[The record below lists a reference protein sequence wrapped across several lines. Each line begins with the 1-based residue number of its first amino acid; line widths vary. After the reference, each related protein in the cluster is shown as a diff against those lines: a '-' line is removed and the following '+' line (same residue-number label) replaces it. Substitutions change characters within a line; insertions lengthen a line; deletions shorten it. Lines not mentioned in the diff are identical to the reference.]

1 MLTLNGKCNGFNFP
15 NFFTPITSKKQ
26 NKMKKIFSRIM
37 IVVGIVAIT
46 SCADEFLDQTSPSE
60 MTDETVWNSTYY
72 TSLRINKLYA
82 GMVDGDRT
90 YDQDITI
97 KWGLNSDVELV
108 DGLGSNATNS
118 THYRGVGNYNASPA
132 FSNFSNSWD
141 DMYAIIED
149 ANLNIEGI
157 RGSSLLSTSDSTT
170 MKRYLGESLTIRAMI
185 YFDLL
190 RYFGDIPLKLESSRS
205 DLSNAYTGK
214 TDRDA
219 IMDTLM
225 IDLEEAINYLPWA
238 DDVSGYT
245 TERVT
250 KGYAHGLLAQIA
262 LTRAGWAIREEAK
275 SGYETATDY
284 SDPVYPTQ
292 RPDADTRKSL
302 YEKALEHLSAIISN
316 GVHQLNPSFY
326 DEWYLLNQ
334 LTLDQSYHENI
345 FEIPMGL
352 GDSGELGY
360 TVGVRMNGTNTL
372 YGYSNSSGVMKV
384 TAMLFYSYDPADTR
398 RDITCSPI
406 QIVQSGSQTVEEMLG
421 NTPFAIYVGKWD
433 PRMMSDTWKS
443 QNLVATAK
451 QGYGINPVK
460 LRYSQVLLYYA
471 EVMNEL
477 AGSPNARYDG
487 DAGITAREA
496 LAQVHNRAFDS
507 ADLTEAQAY
516 INNISSDKDSFFD
529 AIVQENAWELAGEGM
544 RKWDLIRWNLLVPKI
559 KESKELYLQY
569 LQDGTFKE
577 TVYFNYSDSAK
588 TQIDMSSITWYTDPA
603 DITASD
609 YDGSESSYGSSD
621 ITDTNDTQVY
631 TNLPSI
637 SSGLVGS
644 SIESLGIS
652 GTEPSVVNRYLMPIG
667 STTISASNGT
677 LQNSY
682 GYTN

>member
-1 MLTLNGKCNGFNFP
+1 MFTLNGKCNGFNFP

-37 IVVGIVAIT
+37 IAVGIVATT

-326 DEWYLLNQ
+326 DE
-334 LTLDQSYHENI
+334 
-345 FEIPMGL
+345 
-352 GDSGELGY
+352 
-360 TVGVRMNGTNTL
+360 
-372 YGYSNSSGVMKV
+372 
-384 TAMLFYSYDPADTR
+384 
-398 RDITCSPI
+398 
-406 QIVQSGSQTVEEMLG
+406 
-421 NTPFAIYVGKWD
+421 
-433 PRMMSDTWKS
+433 
-443 QNLVATAK
+443 
-451 QGYGINPVK
+451 
-460 LRYSQVLLYYA
+460 
-471 EVMNEL
+471 
-477 AGSPNARYDG
+477 
-487 DAGITAREA
+487 
-496 LAQVHNRAFDS
+496 
-507 ADLTEAQAY
+507 
-516 INNISSDKDSFFD
+516 
-529 AIVQENAWELAGEGM
+529 
-544 RKWDLIRWNLLVPKI
+544 
-559 KESKELYLQY
+559 
-569 LQDGTFKE
+569 
-577 TVYFNYSDSAK
+577 
-588 TQIDMSSITWYTDPA
+588 
-603 DITASD
+603 
-609 YDGSESSYGSSD
+609 
-621 ITDTNDTQVY
+621 
-631 TNLPSI
+631 
-637 SSGLVGS
+637 
-644 SIESLGIS
+644 
-652 GTEPSVVNRYLMPIG
+652 
-667 STTISASNGT
+667 
-677 LQNSY
+677 
-682 GYTN
+682 

>member
-1 MLTLNGKCNGFNFP
+1 
-15 NFFTPITSKKQ
+15 
-26 NKMKKIFSRIM
+26 
-37 IVVGIVAIT
+37 
-46 SCADEFLDQTSPSE
+46 
-60 MTDETVWNSTYY
+60 
-72 TSLRINKLYA
+72 
-82 GMVDGDRT
+82 
-90 YDQDITI
+90 
-97 KWGLNSDVELV
+97 
-108 DGLGSNATNS
+108 
-118 THYRGVGNYNASPA
+118 
-132 FSNFSNSWD
+132 
-141 DMYAIIED
+141 
-149 ANLNIEGI
+149 
-157 RGSSLLSTSDSTT
+157 
-170 MKRYLGESLTIRAMI
+170 
-185 YFDLL
+185 
-190 RYFGDIPLKLESSRS
+190 
-205 DLSNAYTGK
+205 
-214 TDRDA
+214 
-219 IMDTLM
+219 
-225 IDLEEAINYLPWA
+225 
-238 DDVSGYT
+238 
-245 TERVT
+245 
-250 KGYAHGLLAQIA
+250 
-262 LTRAGWAIREEAK
+262 
-275 SGYETATDY
+275 
-284 SDPVYPTQ
+284 
-292 RPDADTRKSL
+292 
-302 YEKALEHLSAIISN
+302 
-316 GVHQLNPSFY
+316 
-326 DEWYLLNQ
+326 
-334 LTLDQSYHENI
+334 
-345 FEIPMGL
+345 
-352 GDSGELGY
+352 
-360 TVGVRMNGTNTL
+360 
-372 YGYSNSSGVMKV
+372 
-384 TAMLFYSYDPADTR
+384 
-398 RDITCSPI
+398 
-406 QIVQSGSQTVEEMLG
+406 
-421 NTPFAIYVGKWD
+421 
-433 PRMMSDTWKS
+433 MMSDTWKS

-477 AGSPNARYDG
+477 AGSPDARYDG

-559 KESKELYLQY
+559 KES
-569 LQDGTFKE
+569 
-577 TVYFNYSDSAK
+577 SDSAK

>member
-1 MLTLNGKCNGFNFP
+1 
-15 NFFTPITSKKQ
+15 
-26 NKMKKIFSRIM
+26 
-37 IVVGIVAIT
+37 
-46 SCADEFLDQTSPSE
+46 
-60 MTDETVWNSTYY
+60 
-72 TSLRINKLYA
+72 
-82 GMVDGDRT
+82 
-90 YDQDITI
+90 
-97 KWGLNSDVELV
+97 
-108 DGLGSNATNS
+108 
-118 THYRGVGNYNASPA
+118 
-132 FSNFSNSWD
+132 
-141 DMYAIIED
+141 
-149 ANLNIEGI
+149 
-157 RGSSLLSTSDSTT
+157 

-477 AGSPNARYDG
+477 AGSPDARYDG

-577 TVYFNYSDSAK
+577 TVYFNYSDAAK

>member
-37 IVVGIVAIT
+37 IVVGIVATT

-157 RGSSLLSTSDSTT
+157 RGSSLLSTSDSTI

-214 TDRDA
+214 NDRDA

-477 AGSPNARYDG
+477 AGSPDARYDG

-516 INNISSDKDSFFD
+516 INNIPSDKDSFFD

>member
-1 MLTLNGKCNGFNFP
+1 M
-15 NFFTPITSKKQ
+15 
-26 NKMKKIFSRIM
+26 M
-37 IVVGIVAIT
+37 IAGIAAIT
-46 SCADEFLDQTSPSE
+46 SCADEFLDQASPSE

-72 TSLRINKLYA
+72 TGQRVNMLYA

-108 DGLGSNATNS
+108 DGLGSNATNT

-132 FSNFSNSWD
+132 FSNFSNSWN

-157 RGSSLLSTSDSTT
+157 RGSSLLSSSDSTT

-190 RYFGDIPLKLESSRS
+190 RYWGDIPLKLESSDA
-205 DLSNAYTGK
+205 DLSNAYIGK
-214 TDRDA
+214 TDRDE

-225 IDLEEAINYLPWA
+225 VDLEEAISYLPWA
-238 DDVSGYT
+238 DEVSSYT
-245 TERVT
+245 TEHVT

-275 SGYETATDY
+275 SGYETASDY
-284 SDPVYPTQ
+284 SDAVYPTQ
-292 RPDADTRKSL
+292 RPDADTRKAL
-302 YEKALEHLSAIISN
+302 YEKALEHLSAIITN
-316 GVHQLNPSFY
+316 GTHQLNPSFY
-326 DEWYLLNQ
+326 DEWYQLNQ

-384 TAMLFYSYDPADTR
+384 TAMLFYSYDPTDTR

-421 NTPFAIYVGKWD
+421 NTPFGLYVGKWD
-433 PRMMSDTWKS
+433 PRMMSDAWKS
-443 QNLVATAK
+443 QNIVATAK

-477 AGSPNARYDG
+477 AGSPDARYDG

-496 LAQVHNRAFDS
+496 LAQVHNRAFDA
-507 ADLTEAQAY
+507 ADQADAQAY
-516 INNISSDKDSFFD
+516 INNIPADKESFFD

-569 LQDGTFKE
+569 LQDGTFKK
-577 TVYFNYSDSAK
+577 TVYFNYTDAAN
-588 TQIDMSSITWYTDPA
+588 TQIDMSSITWYTNPD
-603 DITASD
+603 DVTATD
-609 YDGSESSYGSSD
+609 YDASVSSYGNSD
-621 ITDTNDTQVY
+621 ITDTEDTQVY

-644 SIESLGIS
+644 SVESLGIS

>member
-1 MLTLNGKCNGFNFP
+1 MLTLNGKCNGFNFH

-37 IVVGIVAIT
+37 IVVGIVATT
-46 SCADEFLDQTSPSE
+46 SCTDEFLDQTSPSE

-245 TERVT
+245 TERIT

-477 AGSPNARYDG
+477 AGSPDARYDG

>member
-1 MLTLNGKCNGFNFP
+1 MLTLNSKCNGFNFH

-37 IVVGIVAIT
+37 IVVGIVATT

-157 RGSSLLSTSDSTT
+157 RGSSLLSTSDSTI

-214 TDRDA
+214 NDRDA

-477 AGSPNARYDG
+477 AGSPDARYDG

-516 INNISSDKDSFFD
+516 INNIPSDKDSFFD

-677 LQNSY
+677 LQNTY

>member
-37 IVVGIVAIT
+37 IVVGIVATT

-157 RGSSLLSTSDSTT
+157 RGCSLLSTSDSTI

-214 TDRDA
+214 NDRDA

-421 NTPFAIYVGKWD
+421 NTPFAINVGKWD

-477 AGSPNARYDG
+477 AGSPDARYDG

-516 INNISSDKDSFFD
+516 INNIPSDKDSFFD

>member
-1 MLTLNGKCNGFNFP
+1 MLTLNGKCNGFKFP

-37 IVVGIVAIT
+37 IVVGIVATT

-477 AGSPNARYDG
+477 AGSPDARYDG

-516 INNISSDKDSFFD
+516 INNIPSDKDSFFD

-577 TVYFNYSDSAK
+577 TVYFNYSDAAK

>member
-1 MLTLNGKCNGFNFP
+1 MLTLNGKCNGFNFH

-37 IVVGIVAIT
+37 IVVGIVATT

-157 RGSSLLSTSDSTT
+157 RGSSLLSTSDSTI

-326 DEWYLLNQ
+326 DEWYLLNR

-477 AGSPNARYDG
+477 AGSPDARYDG

-516 INNISSDKDSFFD
+516 INNIPSDKDSFFD

-677 LQNSY
+677 LQNTY

>member
-1 MLTLNGKCNGFNFP
+1 MLTLNGKCNGFNFH

-37 IVVGIVAIT
+37 IVVGIVATT

-292 RPDADTRKSL
+292 RPDTDTRKSL

-451 QGYGINPVK
+451 QVYGINPVK

-477 AGSPNARYDG
+477 AGSPDARYDG

-609 YDGSESSYGSSD
+609 YAGSESSYGSSD

>member
-1 MLTLNGKCNGFNFP
+1 MLTLNGKCNGFNFH

-37 IVVGIVAIT
+37 IVVGIVATT

-82 GMVDGDRT
+82 GM
-90 YDQDITI
+90 
-97 KWGLNSDVELV
+97 V

-334 LTLDQSYHENI
+334 LTLDKSYHENI

-477 AGSPNARYDG
+477 AGSPDARYDG

-516 INNISSDKDSFFD
+516 INNIPSDKDSFFD

-577 TVYFNYSDSAK
+577 TVYFNYSDAAK

-644 SIESLGIS
+644 NIESLGIS

>member
-1 MLTLNGKCNGFNFP
+1 MLTLNGKCNGFNFH

-37 IVVGIVAIT
+37 IVVGIVATT

-157 RGSSLLSTSDSTT
+157 RGSSLLSTSDSTI

-214 TDRDA
+214 NDRDA

-477 AGSPNARYDG
+477 AGSPDARYDG

-516 INNISSDKDSFFD
+516 INNIPSDKDSFFD

>member
-1 MLTLNGKCNGFNFP
+1 MLTLNGKCNGFNFH

-37 IVVGIVAIT
+37 IVVGIVATT

-157 RGSSLLSTSDSTT
+157 RGSSLLSTSDSTI

-214 TDRDA
+214 NDRDA

-471 EVMNEL
+471 EMMNEL
-477 AGSPNARYDG
+477 AGSPDARYDG

-516 INNISSDKDSFFD
+516 INNIPSDKDSFFD

>member
-1 MLTLNGKCNGFNFP
+1 MY
-15 NFFTPITSKKQ
+15 Q
-26 NKMKKIFSRIM
+26 
-37 IVVGIVAIT
+37 
-46 SCADEFLDQTSPSE
+46 
-60 MTDETVWNSTYY
+60 
-72 TSLRINKLYA
+72 
-82 GMVDGDRT
+82 
-90 YDQDITI
+90 
-97 KWGLNSDVELV
+97 
-108 DGLGSNATNS
+108 ATQQ
-118 THYRGVGNYNASPA
+118 
-132 FSNFSNSWD
+132 
-141 DMYAIIED
+141 
-149 ANLNIEGI
+149 
-157 RGSSLLSTSDSTT
+157 
-170 MKRYLGESLTIRAMI
+170 
-185 YFDLL
+185 
-190 RYFGDIPLKLESSRS
+190 
-205 DLSNAYTGK
+205 
-214 TDRDA
+214 
-219 IMDTLM
+219 
-225 IDLEEAINYLPWA
+225 
-238 DDVSGYT
+238 
-245 TERVT
+245 ERVT

-451 QGYGINPVK
+451 QGYGINPVT

-477 AGSPNARYDG
+477 AGSPDARYDG

-577 TVYFNYSDSAK
+577 TVYFNYSDAAK

-609 YDGSESSYGSSD
+609 YDDSESSYGSSD

>member
-15 NFFTPITSKKQ
+15 NFFTTITSKKQ

-37 IVVGIVAIT
+37 IVVGIVATT
-46 SCADEFLDQTSPSE
+46 SCTDEFLDQTSPSE

-219 IMDTLM
+219 IMGTLM

-334 LTLDQSYHENI
+334 LTLDKSYHENI

-477 AGSPNARYDG
+477 AGSPDARYDG

>member
-37 IVVGIVAIT
+37 IVVGIVATT

-157 RGSSLLSTSDSTT
+157 RGSSLLSTSDSTI

-214 TDRDA
+214 NDRDA

-360 TVGVRMNGTNTL
+360 TVGVRMNGTNIL

-477 AGSPNARYDG
+477 AGSPDARYDG

-516 INNISSDKDSFFD
+516 INNIPSDKDSFFD

-677 LQNSY
+677 LQNTY

>member
-37 IVVGIVAIT
+37 IVVGIVATT

-82 GMVDGDRT
+82 GM
-90 YDQDITI
+90 
-97 KWGLNSDVELV
+97 V

-477 AGSPNARYDG
+477 AGSPDARYDG

-516 INNISSDKDSFFD
+516 INNIPSDKDSFFD

-577 TVYFNYSDSAK
+577 TVYFNYSDAAK

-609 YDGSESSYGSSD
+609 YDDSESSYGSSD

>member
-1 MLTLNGKCNGFNFP
+1 MFTLNGKCNGFNFP

-37 IVVGIVAIT
+37 IVVGIVATT

-372 YGYSNSSGVMKV
+372 YGYNNSSGVMKV

-477 AGSPNARYDG
+477 AGSPDARYDG

-516 INNISSDKDSFFD
+516 INNIPSDKDSFFD

>member
-1 MLTLNGKCNGFNFP
+1 MLTLNGKCNGFNFH

-37 IVVGIVAIT
+37 IVVGIVATT

-238 DDVSGYT
+238 YDVSGYT

-334 LTLDQSYHENI
+334 LTLDKSYHENI

-477 AGSPNARYDG
+477 AGSPDARYDG

>member
-37 IVVGIVAIT
+37 IVVGIVATT

-82 GMVDGDRT
+82 GM
-90 YDQDITI
+90 
-97 KWGLNSDVELV
+97 V

-477 AGSPNARYDG
+477 AGSPDARYDG

-577 TVYFNYSDSAK
+577 TVYFNYSDAAK

-644 SIESLGIS
+644 NIESLGIS

>member
-1 MLTLNGKCNGFNFP
+1 
-15 NFFTPITSKKQ
+15 
-26 NKMKKIFSRIM
+26 M
-37 IVVGIVAIT
+37 IVVGIVATT
-46 SCADEFLDQTSPSE
+46 SGTDEFLDQTSPSE

-157 RGSSLLSTSDSTT
+157 RGSSLLSTSDSTI

-214 TDRDA
+214 NDRDA

-451 QGYGINPVK
+451 LGYGINPVK

-477 AGSPNARYDG
+477 AGSPDARYDG

-516 INNISSDKDSFFD
+516 INNIPSDKDSFFD

>member
-1 MLTLNGKCNGFNFP
+1 MFTLNGKCNGFNFP

-37 IVVGIVAIT
+37 IVVGIVATT

-334 LTLDQSYHENI
+334 LTLDKSYHENI

-360 TVGVRMNGTNTL
+360 TVGVRINGTNTL

-477 AGSPNARYDG
+477 AGSPDARYDG

-516 INNISSDKDSFFD
+516 INNIPSDKESFFD

-577 TVYFNYSDSAK
+577 TVYFNYSDAAK
-588 TQIDMSSITWYTDPA
+588 TQIDMLSITWYTDPA